1 MKKRLCLRGKNAG
14 RAETVKEAHTGMKDV
29 FLVYNKCCFYEIV
42 ILNYFMNFSHCDM
55 VFCTLDGK
63 PIRAMEGFTV
73 NADAPLNSLE
83 KGEIRSFVLPG
94 GNIPEIDT
102 AEVHAYLQDLKKRGA
117 LIAGICAGVD
127 VLDRAGI
134 LRDVQSTHS
143 TDEDWVSDRNV
154 TTARANAYV
163 DFAIEVAK
171 KLNLFES
178 EEDLQGTI
186 DFWKHYHRMQ

>member
-14 RAETVKEAHTGMKDV
+14 RAENVKEAHTGMKDV

-102 AEVHAYLQDLKKRGA
+102 AEVHAYLQDLKKRGT

-178 EEDLQGTI
+178 KEDLQGTI
-186 DFWKHYHRMQ
+186 DFWKHYRRVQ

>member
-1 MKKRLCLRGKNAG
+1 
-14 RAETVKEAHTGMKDV
+14 MKDA
-29 FLVYNKCCFYEIV
+29 FLVYDKSCFYEIV

-102 AEVHAYLQDLKKRGA
+102 AEVHAYL
-117 LIAGICAGVD
+117 
-127 VLDRAGI
+127 
-134 LRDVQSTHS
+134 
-143 TDEDWVSDRNV
+143 
-154 TTARANAYV
+154 
-163 DFAIEVAK
+163 
-171 KLNLFES
+171 
-178 EEDLQGTI
+178 
-186 DFWKHYHRMQ
+186 

>member
-1 MKKRLCLRGKNAG
+1 MKKRLCLREKNAG

-73 NADAPLNSLE
+73 NADAPLNSLK

-102 AEVHAYLQDLKKRGA
+102 AEVHAYL
-117 LIAGICAGVD
+117 
-127 VLDRAGI
+127 
-134 LRDVQSTHS
+134 
-143 TDEDWVSDRNV
+143 
-154 TTARANAYV
+154 
-163 DFAIEVAK
+163 
-171 KLNLFES
+171 
-178 EEDLQGTI
+178 
-186 DFWKHYHRMQ
+186 

>member
-1 MKKRLCLRGKNAG
+1 MKKRLCLRGKNVG

-102 AEVHAYLQDLKKRGA
+102 AEVHAYLQDLKKKRSPDCGNLRRG
-117 LIAGICAGVD
+117 G
-127 VLDRAGI
+127 RAGS
-134 LRDVQSTHS
+134 RG
-143 TDEDWVSDRNV
+143 N
-154 TTARANAYV
+154 TARCP
-163 DFAIEVAK
+163 
-171 KLNLFES
+171 
-178 EEDLQGTI
+178 I
-186 DFWKHYHRMQ
+186 DAFDR

>member
-1 MKKRLCLRGKNAG
+1 MKKRLCLREKNAG
-14 RAETVKEAHTGMKDV
+14 RAETAKEARTGMKDV

-117 LIAGICAGVD
+117 LIAGICAGVN

-186 DFWKHYHRMQ
+186 DFWKHYHRVQ

>member
-14 RAETVKEAHTGMKDV
+14 RAENVKEAHTGMKDV

-94 GNIPEIDT
+94 GNIPEVDT

-178 EEDLQGTI
+178 KEDLQGTI
-186 DFWKHYHRMQ
+186 DFWKHYHRVQ

>member
-55 VFCTLDGK
+55 VFCILDGK

-102 AEVHAYLQDLKKRGA
+102 AEVHAYLQDLKK
-117 LIAGICAGVD
+117 
-127 VLDRAGI
+127 
-134 LRDVQSTHS
+134 
-143 TDEDWVSDRNV
+143 
-154 TTARANAYV
+154 
-163 DFAIEVAK
+163 
-171 KLNLFES
+171 
-178 EEDLQGTI
+178 EEP
-186 DFWKHYHRMQ
+186 

>member
-1 MKKRLCLRGKNAG
+1 MKKRLCLRGKNVG

-94 GNIPEIDT
+94 GIIPEIDT

-171 KLNLFES
+171 EAES
-178 EEDLQGTI
+178 V
-186 DFWKHYHRMQ
+186 

>member
-14 RAETVKEAHTGMKDV
+14 RAETVKEAHTGMKDA

-73 NADAPLNSLE
+73 NADAPLNSLK

-102 AEVHAYLQDLKKRGA
+102 AEVHAYLQDLKKEGP
-117 LIAGICAGVD
+117 
-127 VLDRAGI
+127 
-134 LRDVQSTHS
+134 
-143 TDEDWVSDRNV
+143 
-154 TTARANAYV
+154 
-163 DFAIEVAK
+163 
-171 KLNLFES
+171 
-178 EEDLQGTI
+178 
-186 DFWKHYHRMQ
+186 